1 MSPVHSNL
9 IPDATKTIDDI
20 DDIADL
26 DQSFNN
32 EVRRKM
38 WVGIREFIGW
48 LLVVIGLACVGAVV
62 SLALQRNVLGAMAL
76 SLPATIVF
84 RSGIGL
90 VRMSA
95 ASRVATRLSQKKAS

>member
-1 MSPVHSNL
+1 
-9 IPDATKTIDDI
+9 
-20 DDIADL
+20 
-26 DQSFNN
+26 
-32 EVRRKM
+32 M

-48 LLVVIGLACVGAVV
+48 LLVLIGLGLIGGVV
-62 SLALQRNVLGAMAL
+62 LFAFRRSVLEAMAL

-95 ASRVATRLSQKKAS
+95 ATRVATRLSENKTA

>member
-1 MSPVHSNL
+1 
-9 IPDATKTIDDI
+9 
-20 DDIADL
+20 
-26 DQSFNN
+26 
-32 EVRRKM
+32 M

-48 LLVVIGLACVGAVV
+48 LLVLIGLGLVGAVV
-62 SLALQRNVLGAMAL
+62 LLAFRRNVLEAMAL

-95 ASRVATRLSQKKAS
+95 ASRVATRLSQNKTV